1 MTPADVGN
9 VSYTSSDDG
18 VVTVDADGNVKAV
31 GAGEATITVSY
42 AGNDKYNPVNTT
54 VAVTVSK
61 VDADIEVSAD
71 PITVGEDAV
80 IVVSGLENATGNV
93 TATVDGEKYYAPIV
107 DGVATITVSGL
118 AENATAVVSYP
129 GNNKYNNFTDSV
141 DITVNPK
148 AKENATVDI
157 SSNTPRE
164 GENVTVSVTLPE
176 DATGNVTAVVGG
188 KEYSAPVKDGKATL
202 NIPGLAAGN
211 YTIPVSYSGDDKYN
225 PAEDNVTV
233 TVNPKGK
240 ADSNINVSAENIG
253 EREVANVI
261 VSLPGDAT
269 GNVTVIL
276 NGESKVININDTT
289 VRGLNGVLSMLV
301 TYSDLVAD
309 NYTVIVI
316 YSGDDKYDS
325 SNATTTFEVA
335 KAPKENVTMDIS
347 VDAVSEG
354 ENATVTVTLPEDASG
369 NVTVGDVTVPVV
381 NGTASVSVSG
391 LAVGNTT
398 LSVVYSGDDKYAPA
412 EDNVTVTV
420 NPKDEPVIPKEDLN
434 VSVSADE
441 ITVGDDAVILVS
453 GLGNATGNVTATV
466 NGKDYTA
473 PIVDGVASIAVSGL
487 AENAT
492 AVVSYPGDDKYNNFT
507 ESVDIVVNPKDG
519 PVIPKENVTMDIS
532 VDAVSEDENATVTV
546 TLPEDASG
554 NVTVGDVTVP
564 VVNGTAS
571 VSVSGLA
578 VGNTT
583 LSVVYSGDDK
593 YAPAEDNVT
602 VTVNPKD
609 EPVIPKEDLNVSVS
623 ADEITVGDDAVI
635 LVSGLGNATGNVT
648 ATVNGK
654 DYTAPIV
661 DGVAS
666 IAVSGLAENA
676 TAVVSYLGDDK
687 YNNFTESVDIVVNP
701 KVIPKENTHLD
712 IITNTPIEGENAI
725 IFITL
730 PKDATGNV
738 TAKIGDKTYIIPLKD
753 GKATLTIPKL
763 DAGNYSIPVTYSG
776 DVKYNSL
783 TKYVNLTV
791 EKDKA
796 NIISAPN
803 VVKYYKGS
811 ERFVVTVTDCEG
823 NPVANKSVNMRIN
836 GVNYARTTNS
846 NGAASIALGLNSGV
860 YNVDV
865 IVDNKIINATVTILS
880 TVNGSDIV
888 KVYRNGTQYYATFLD
903 SDGNYLKEGTTV
915 KFNINGVIYERK
927 VSGDKG
933 LAKLNI
939 NLEQGEYVIT
949 AMNPE
954 THENAANNISV
965 ISRLVEN
972 NDLTKYY
979 RNASQYAVKVL
990 GDDGRAVG
998 AGAEVTFNING
1009 VLYTRQTNASGIAK
1023 LNINLHP
1030 GDYII
1035 TAEYYGCKV
1044 SNDIK
1049 VISVLSASD
1058 LSMKYRDGS
1067 IFTASL
1073 VDGQGNPYRGQMI
1086 DFNVNGML
1094 YQRKTNDNGQARINI
1109 NLMVGQYIIT
1119 SSYDGTSIA
1128 NTITISS

>member
-1 MTPADVGN
+1 MDVKFIPDNSGVVSVDENGVVIAIECGTAIITLTVGGGNYVENSTNITVTVNPKEEPVTPKEDLN
-9 VSYTSSDDG
+9 VS
-18 VVTVDADGNVKAV
+18 
-31 GAGEATITVSY
+31 
-42 AGNDKYNPVNTT
+42 
-54 VAVTVSK
+54 
-61 VDADIEVSAD
+61 VSAD
-71 PITVGEDAV
+71 EITVGDDAV
-80 IVVSGLENATGNV
+80 IIVSGLGNATGNV
-93 TATVDGEKYYAPIV
+93 TATVNGNEYTAPIV
-107 DGVATITVSGL
+107 DGVASITVSGL

-129 GNNKYNNFTDSV
+129 GDDKYNNFTESV
-141 DITVNPK
+141 DIVVNPK
-148 AKENATVDI
+148 D
-157 SSNTPRE
+157 
-164 GENVTVSVTLPE
+164 G
-176 DATGNVTAVVGG
+176 
-188 KEYSAPVKDGKATL
+188 PV
-202 NIPGLAAGN
+202 I
-211 YTIPVSYSGDDKYN
+211 
-225 PAEDNVTV
+225 
-233 TVNPKGK
+233 
-240 ADSNINVSAENIG
+240 
-253 EREVANVI
+253 
-261 VSLPGDAT
+261 
-269 GNVTVIL
+269 
-276 NGESKVININDTT
+276 
-289 VRGLNGVLSMLV
+289 
-301 TYSDLVAD
+301 
-309 NYTVIVI
+309 
-316 YSGDDKYDS
+316 
-325 SNATTTFEVA
+325 
-335 KAPKENVTMDIS
+335 PKENVTMDIS

-441 ITVGDDAVILVS
+441 ITVGDDAVI
-453 GLGNATGNVTATV
+453 
-466 NGKDYTA
+466 
-473 PIVDGVASIAVSGL
+473 I
-487 AENAT
+487 
-492 AVVSYPGDDKYNNFT
+492 
-507 ESVDIVVNPKDG
+507 
-519 PVIPKENVTMDIS
+519 
-532 VDAVSEDENATVTV
+532 
-546 TLPEDASG
+546 
-554 NVTVGDVTVP
+554 
-564 VVNGTAS
+564 
-571 VSVSGLA
+571 
-578 VGNTT
+578 
-583 LSVVYSGDDK
+583 
-593 YAPAEDNVT
+593 
-602 VTVNPKD
+602 
-609 EPVIPKEDLNVSVS
+609 
-623 ADEITVGDDAVI
+623 
-635 LVSGLGNATGNVT
+635 VSGLGNATGNVT

-725 IFITL
+725 ISITL

-803 VVKYYKGS
+803 VVKYYKSS

-860 YNVDV
+860 YNVNV
-865 IVDNKIINATVTILS
+865 IADNKIINATVTILS

-915 KFNINGVIYERK
+915 KFNIHGVIYERK

-954 THENAANNISV
+954 THENAANNITV

-979 RNASQYAVKVL
+979 RNASQYTVKVL
-990 GDDGRAVG
+990 GDDGRAVS

-1086 DFNVNGML
+1086 DFNVNGIL

-1109 NLMVGQYIIT
+1109 NLMAGQYIIT
-1119 SSYDGTSIA
+1119 SNYDGTSIA

>member
-1 MTPADVGN
+1 MNATGFEATIDGDEAAIVNGSVVIPADLAAGDHTVVITTIPDDNHNAASVEITVTVNPADASVSAEDITLNVNDNVTIVPTTTPEGLDVKFTPDNSGVVSVDENGVVTAIKGGTATITLTVGGGNYVENSTTITVTVNKVDPVISVEPEELSLDYGEESSVKGTLTPADVGN
-9 VSYTSSDDG
+9 VSYTSSDDS

-107 DGVATITVSGL
+107 DGVATITVPGL

-335 KAPKENVTMDIS
+335 KAPKENATMDVTAEPIT
-347 VDAVSEG
+347 EG
-354 ENATVTVTLPEDASG
+354 ENATVVVTLPEDASG

-381 NGTASVSVSG
+381 NGAASVLVSG

-420 NPKDEPVIPKEDLN
+420 NPK
-434 VSVSADE
+434 
-441 ITVGDDAVILVS
+441 G
-453 GLGNATGNVTATV
+453 
-466 NGKDYTA
+466 
-473 PIVDGVASIAVSGL
+473 
-487 AENAT
+487 
-492 AVVSYPGDDKYNNFT
+492 
-507 ESVDIVVNPKDG
+507 ES
-519 PVIPKENVTMDIS
+519 
-532 VDAVSEDENATVTV
+532 
-546 TLPEDASG
+546 
-554 NVTVGDVTVP
+554 
-564 VVNGTAS
+564 
-571 VSVSGLA
+571 
-578 VGNTT
+578 
-583 LSVVYSGDDK
+583 
-593 YAPAEDNVT
+593 
-602 VTVNPKD
+602 
-609 EPVIPKEDLNVSVS
+609 VIPKEDLNVSVS

-701 KVIPKENTHLD
+701 KVIPKENIHLD

-725 IFITL
+725 ISITL

-738 TAKIGDKTYIIPLKD
+738 TAKIGDKTYIISLKD

-803 VVKYYKGS
+803 VVKYYKSS

-860 YNVDV
+860 YNVNV
-865 IVDNKIINATVTILS
+865 IADNKIINATVTILS

-915 KFNINGVIYERK
+915 KFNIHGVIYERK

-954 THENAANNISV
+954 THENAANNITV

-1086 DFNVNGML
+1086 DFNINGML

-1109 NLMVGQYIIT
+1109 NLMAGQYIIT